1 MKINQPIAIIG
12 MGGIF
17 PDAPNPK
24 KLWENILK
32 RRDSSREV
40 PPGRWAVPP
49 EKAYDPKQGAID
61 RVYSTRGCFIDE
73 TLLDVDIT
81 GLDIPSG
88 FLDRLDPLFRLL
100 LMAGKQAF
108 DDAGI
113 QGEDHRNTGVIVG
126 NLALPTDSLSA
137 IAEETL
143 FRTFEEKVL
152 SDHQSPTPKTDP
164 LNVYGAGL
172 PAGILSKA
180 LGLGG
185 DSFTL
190 DAACASSLYAMKLAV
205 DELVSGRAHTMLCG
219 GVSRPSCLYT
229 QMGFSQL
236 RAISPKGR
244 SAPFDADADGL
255 VVGEGAGIFVLK
267 RLKDA
272 LVENRNIYAVIRGI
286 GLSNDMGGRL
296 LAPTSE
302 GQLRAMGAAYEAAGW
317 HPHDV
322 DHIECHATGTPV
334 GDAVEFESYKRLWE
348 GADKSRS
355 CVLGSV
361 KSNIGHL
368 LTAAGAAACM
378 KTLFA
383 LRNQTLPPSANF
395 NQAQRTFEMEKSPF
409 RVLKTAEPWNRR
421 SQNITRKAAVSAF
434 GFGGINAHVLL
445 EEWTGKREDFV
456 SAVFRGVKAHP
467 PDVAVI
473 GMDTHFGKRETLAS
487 FKRCVLKG
495 TASAPEPRE
504 NSQGVY
510 ASKWFKKSEWS
521 RMNPA
526 GFFVDPIEIPANLF
540 RIPPK
545 ELHEMLP
552 QQLLMLKT
560 AVGAWDDAGL
570 ETQNNTRA
578 GAFMGIG
585 LDPNTTNYHVRWRV
599 EQSAAAWAKKLDPD
613 HAEPDHAERDQG
625 KWVSALCDA
634 AGPGLT
640 ANRTMGGLGSVIASR
655 IAREL
660 SMGGPAFTVSSEES
674 SGINALKTGVRML
687 QNGLID
693 TALVGAVEMTGDV
706 RSLLC
711 RNGLRPFSTAG
722 KASPFDADA
731 DGAVMG
737 EGAGAVVLKRLEDAL
752 RDKDRIYCVIK
763 GIGAATGGKPQDLL
777 PDAPSYVS
785 SMKKACHEA
794 DCVPD
799 HIGYVE
805 THGSGFPPE
814 DKMEVEALGSFF
826 RRRDEHSGSETLAP
840 PARQNALGSAKAVL
854 GHTGA
859 ASSLASFMKAALCLY
874 HEMLPPLKA
883 SKNPIPPLMEP
894 EPFRIPSSP
903 RHWLHDRADGPR
915 RALVGSF
922 SITGNCAHVL
932 LEAFEPETVLKGNA
946 ENQAPLGPRD
956 EGLFAVGAHTH
967 DGIFKGLDHFLQF
980 VQGQPAAFSEN
991 MEALARLWWRQNG
1004 AKKRS
1009 GLSAAFVARNREELL
1024 KQIARFK
1031 HSIKADPHKRVGF
1044 ERSSIPDASFQDR
1057 IFYNPQPMASGNK
1070 NGICF
1075 VFPGSGNSFFDMG
1088 RELFI
1093 QWPEILKKQHQEN
1106 LYLRRQY
1113 RPDCFWDLGRRH
1125 DPGQDSGQDRRHDA
1139 RAMIFGHVSLCTGI
1153 SDLVQTFGIKPQFAV
1168 GYSLGETAG
1177 LFALKAWPDRD
1188 QMLGKIQNST
1198 LFTQE
1203 LAGECRAAR
1212 KHWQWPPNKPLH
1224 WVLFTIDRSMAS
1236 VRALLKQHDHVYPLI
1251 SNTTEECVI
1260 GGEQGAVEAF
1270 IQEIGCRHVP
1280 IKGVTISHCE
1290 VLKEVEGLYR
1300 ELHLQKTV
1308 SLPHMKFYS
1317 GARGKSYEVTRESAA
1332 DAILSH
1338 ALKGVDFPKT
1348 INAAYDD
1355 GARVFLE
1362 IGPGASCTR
1371 MINHILQDR
1380 PHVARSFCIQ
1390 GQDPYSLVLR
1400 GLGQCIAE
1408 GVPVEM
1414 DALYGRDSRHADPAR
1429 NDDTH
1434 DSSAIRIKTG
1444 GKPFVI
1450 PKLMGTAQKETA
1462 GAIEP
1467 KGFKAPGRKPFASHE
1482 LITQFSNTEQAKI
1495 DAHAMYLKFSSEITE
1510 AMADNLAQ
1518 QIAILGKSG
1527 GKIAPIAPTASD
1539 EPARSLT
1546 REQCMEY
1553 AVGAISKV
1561 FGPKYAE
1568 IDAYPTRVRFPD
1580 EPLMLVDRVVS
1591 IEGEPLVLGPLR
1603 IITEHHVKK
1612 DAWYLD
1618 SGRMPICITVEAGQA
1633 DLMLSGFAGI
1643 DFHTKGLAV
1652 YRLLDA
1658 DITFHRHLPLPG
1670 ETIRYDI
1677 RIKRFFTLNDTHF
1690 FNFEYDGAINDA
1702 PLLTMRNGCA
1712 GFFTQEALAA
1722 GKGLTESRMNRVPEK
1737 GKVAPGWRELVD
1749 MKVESYDEAQLNALR
1764 RGELAGC
1771 FGPSFKPLRLKRP
1784 FSIPGGRMKLVD
1796 RIVKLDP
1803 KGGRYGLGLI
1813 RAEADIHPD
1822 DWFLTCHF
1830 VDDRVMP
1837 GTLMYEC
1844 CMHTLRIFLLRMGWV
1859 AETTEVSLEP
1869 VQGVTSRLICRG
1881 QVLETT
1887 SVVTYEIAVKELGAN
1902 PEPYAIADARMVA
1915 DGKYIVDM
1923 ENMSIRMAGITFEN
1937 LVDLWQA
1944 ETKKDQPPHE
1954 FKPAVYDESR
1964 IIAFTQGKPSEAFG
1978 TSYQIFDEKRRIAR
1992 LPRAPYQFLDRIT
2005 HVEGEPWKMAP
2016 GGVAEAQ
2023 YKVPEDAWYFAANRQ
2038 NLMPFAV
2045 LLEIALQPCGWLAA
2059 YVGSALTSDIDL
2071 KFRNLGGEGV
2081 QSLPV
2086 TRRSGILTTRVKI
2099 TNVSDSGGMIIQHF
2113 TFEVKDSRGT
2123 VYKGTTY
2130 FGFFSAQAL
2139 QNQKGIQDAEP
2150 YQPSRSERELG
2161 IKNIKYP
2168 TEPPCPG
2175 EKMRMINRIDLFIP
2189 EGGPNRLG
2197 FIRGS
2202 KKVDPD
2208 EWFFK
2213 AHFYQDPVIPGSL
2226 GVEAFIQLLKF
2237 VASKRWGASPETV
2250 FEGMNEKHQWLY
2262 RGQVVPTDQTVM
2274 VEAVITEINDNA
2286 KSIRADGFLIVD
2298 GRVVYK
2304 LTDFT
2309 LTAK

>member
-17 PDAPNPK
+17 PHAPNPK

-32 RRDSSREV
+32 GRDSSREV

-49 EKAYDPKQGAID
+49 EKAYDPKPGAMD
-61 RVYSTRGCFIDE
+61 RVYSTRGCFIDDAGIHAD
-73 TLLDVDIT
+73 LA
-81 GLDIPSG
+81 GLHMPSG
-88 FLDRLDPLFRLL
+88 FPDRLDPLFRLL

-113 QGEDHRNTGVIVG
+113 HGEDHRNTGVIVG
-126 NLALPTDSLSA
+126 NLVLPTDALSA
-137 IAEETL
+137 MAEETL

-152 SDHQSPTPKTDP
+152 PGNQSPYSKTDP

-172 PAGILSKA
+172 PAGILSKG

-236 RAISPKGR
+236 RAISPSGR

-255 VVGEGAGIFVLK
+255 VVGEGAGIFVLE

-348 GADKSRS
+348 GSDKNRS

-378 KTLFA
+378 KTVFA
-383 LRNQTLPPSANF
+383 LRKKMLPPSANF
-395 NQAQRTFEMEKSPF
+395 NQAPESFKMEESPF

-421 SQNITRKAAVSAF
+421 NKNTTRKAAVSAF

-445 EEWTGKREDFV
+445 EEWTGRKKGFV
-456 SAVFRGVKAHP
+456 STPDRGVKAHP
-467 PDVAVI
+467 QHVAVI
-473 GMDTHFGKRETLAS
+473 GMDTHFGKWETPAF
-487 FKRCVLKG
+487 FKRSVLKG
-495 TASAPEPRE
+495 TASAPEPRD
-504 NSQGVY
+504 NSRGVY
-510 ASKWFKKSEWS
+510 ETQWFKKSES
-521 RMNPA
+521 SGMNPA
-526 GFFVDPIEIPANLF
+526 GFFVDHIEIPANLF
-540 RIPPK
+540 RIPPR

-570 ETQNNTRA
+570 ETGKNTRA

-585 LDPNTTNYHVRWRV
+585 LDFNTTNYHVRWRV
-599 EQSAAAWAKKLDPD
+599 AQSAAAWAQKLTPD
-613 HAEPDHAERDQG
+613 HTEADLE
-625 KWVSALCDA
+625 KWVSALLDA

-706 RSLLC
+706 RSLLS
-711 RNGLRPFSTAG
+711 RNRLRPFSTAG
-722 KASPFDADA
+722 KAIPFDADA

-737 EGAGAVVLKRLEDAL
+737 EGAGAVVLKRLEDAV

-763 GIGAATGGKPQDLL
+763 GIGTSTGGKPQDLL
-777 PDAPSYVS
+777 PDVPSYAS

-794 DCVPD
+794 DCLPER
-799 HIGYVE
+799 IGYVE
-805 THGSGFPPE
+805 TYGSGFPTE
-814 DKMEVEALGSFF
+814 DNMEVEALSSFF
-826 RRRDEHSGSETLAP
+826 GRTEEPRGPESSAS
-840 PARQNALGSAKAVL
+840 PARQQTLGSAKAVL

-859 ASSLASFMKAALCLY
+859 ASSLASFIKAALCVY
-874 HEMLPPLKA
+874 HEMLPPHTA
-883 SKNPIPPLMEP
+883 IKNPIPPLTEP
-894 EPFRIPSSP
+894 KFFLLPAKP
-903 RHWLHDRADGPR
+903 RYWLHDRADGPR

-932 LEAFEPETVLKGNA
+932 LEAFEPETPLLEDA
-946 ENQAPLGPRD
+946 ERRLHLGSGD
-956 EGLFAVGAHTH
+956 EGLFAVNAHTH
-967 DGIFKGLDHFLQF
+967 DGILKGLDHFHEF
-980 VQGQPAAFSEN
+980 IQGQPAALSEN
-991 MEALARLWWRQNG
+991 MEALARLWWRRND

-1024 KQIARFK
+1024 KQIGRFQN
-1031 HSIKADPHKRVGF
+1031 SIETDPHKRVGC
-1044 ERSSIPDASFQDR
+1044 ERSSIPHASFQDR
-1057 IFYNPQPMASGNK
+1057 VFYNPQPMVSGNN

-1075 VFPGSGNSFFDMG
+1075 VFPGSGNSFLDMG

-1093 QWPEILKKQHQEN
+1093 QWPEILSKQHEEN

-1113 RPDCFWDLGRRH
+1113 RPDCFWDLGGHH
-1125 DPGQDSGQDRRHDA
+1125 DP

-1153 SDLVQTFGIKPQFAV
+1153 SDLVQTFGIKPEFVV

-1177 LFALKAWPDRD
+1177 LFSLKAWSDRD
-1188 QMLGKIQNST
+1188 EMLGKIQNSN

-1212 KHWQWPPNKPLH
+1212 RHWQWPMNKPLN

-1236 VRALLKQHDHVYPLI
+1236 VRALLKQHNHVYPLI
-1251 SNTTEECVI
+1251 SNTNAECVI

-1280 IKGVTISHCE
+1280 IEGVTISHCD
-1290 VLKEVEGLYR
+1290 VLKEVEGAYR
-1300 ELHLQKTV
+1300 ELHVQKTV
-1308 SLPHMKFYS
+1308 PPPHMKFYS
-1317 GARGKSYEVTRESAA
+1317 GARGEPYDVTRESAA

-1348 INAAYDD
+1348 IKAAYDD

-1371 MINHILQDR
+1371 MINHILQGR

-1408 GVPVEM
+1408 GVPVDM
-1414 DALYGRDSRHADPAR
+1414 DALYGRDSHHADRAR
-1429 NDDTH
+1429 NDDAH

-1444 GKPFVI
+1444 EKPFVI
-1450 PKLMGTAQKETA
+1450 PKLMGTTQKETV

-1467 KGFKAPGRKPFASHE
+1467 KGSNRRERKPLESHE
-1482 LITQFSNTEQAKI
+1482 LIAQFTKTEQAKI

-1518 QIAILGKSG
+1518 QMAILGKSG
-1527 GKIAPIAPTASD
+1527 EGIAPTVSD

-1561 FGPKYAE
+1561 FGPKYSE
-1568 IDAYPTRVRFPD
+1568 IDGYPTRVRLPD

-1603 IITEHHVKK
+1603 IITEHHVEK

-1618 SGRMPICITVEAGQA
+1618 SGRMPICVTVEAGQA

-1643 DFHTKGLAV
+1643 DFHTRGLAV

-1690 FNFEYDGAINDA
+1690 FNFEYDGTIDDA

-1712 GFFTQEALAA
+1712 GFFTEEALAA
-1722 GKGLTESRMNRVPEK
+1722 GKGLTRNRLNSGPEK
-1737 GKVAPGWRELVD
+1737 GKVDPGCRDLVP
-1749 MKVESYDEAQLNALR
+1749 MAVESYDEAQLEALR
-1764 RGELAGC
+1764 RGDLAAC
-1771 FGPSFKPLRLKRP
+1771 FGPSFKRLRLQRP
-1784 FSIPGGRMKLVD
+1784 LSIPGGRMKLVD
-1796 RIVKLDP
+1796 RIVKIDP

-1887 SVVTYEIAVKELGAN
+1887 SVVTYEIAVKELGVS
-1902 PEPYAIADARMVA
+1902 PEPYAIADARMFA

-1923 ENMSIRMAGITFEN
+1923 EDMSIRMAGFTFEK
-1937 LVDLWQA
+1937 LAALWQT
-1944 ETKKDQPPHE
+1944 ESKKEQPPNKL
-1954 FKPAVYDESR
+1954 KPAVYDESR
-1964 IIAFTQGKPSEAFG
+1964 IIAFTQGKPSVAFG
-1978 TSYQIFDEKRRIAR
+1978 APYRIFDEKRCIAC
-1992 LPRAPYQFLDRIT
+1992 LPRAPFQFLDRIT
-2005 HVEGEPWKMAP
+2005 HVAGEPWKMTP
-2016 GGVAEAQ
+2016 GSVAEAQ
-2023 YKVPEDAWYFAANRQ
+2023 YRVPGDAWYFAANGQ
-2038 NLMPFAV
+2038 NMMPFAV

-2059 YVGSALTSDIDL
+2059 YMGSALTSEIDL

-2081 QSLPV
+2081 QYLPV
-2086 TRRSGILTTRVKI
+2086 TNTSGILTTRVRV

-2113 TFEVKDSRGT
+2113 TFEVESGKGT

-2139 QNQKGIQDAEP
+2139 ENQKGIQDAKLF
-2150 YQPSRSERELG
+2150 QPSLPERDRG
-2161 IKNIKYP
+2161 IKDVKYP
-2168 TEPPCPG
+2168 TKPPFP
-2175 EKMRMINRIDLFIP
+2175 EKKMRMVDRIDLFVP
-2189 EGGPNRLG
+2189 DGGPKGLG

-2202 KKVDPD
+2202 KQVNLD

-2213 AHFYQDPVIPGSL
+2213 AHFYQDPVTPGSL
-2226 GVEAFIQLLKF
+2226 GVEAFIQLLKY
-2237 VASKRWGASPETV
+2237 AATKRWGASSETV
-2250 FEGMNEKHQWLY
+2250 FEGTNEKHQWLY
-2262 RGQVVPTDQTVM
+2262 RGQVVSTDQAVT
-2274 VEAVITEINDNA
+2274 VEAIITEIND
-2286 KSIRADGFLIVD
+2286 STRLIRAGGFLMVD

-2309 LTAK
+2309 LKMR

>member
-61 RVYSTRGCFIDE
+61 RVYSTRGCF
-73 TLLDVDIT
+73 VDDAGIHADLA
-81 GLDIPSG
+81 GLHMPSG
-88 FLDRLDPLFRLL
+88 FLNRLDPLFRLL

-113 QGEDHRNTGVIVG
+113 HGEDHRNTGVIVG
-126 NLALPTDSLSA
+126 NLVLPTDSLSA

-152 SDHQSPTPKTDP
+152 PDSQSPTPGTDP
-164 LNVYGAGL
+164 LNVCGAGL
-172 PAGILSKA
+172 PAGILSKG

-205 DELVSGRAHTMLCG
+205 DELSSGRAHTMLCG

-236 RAISPKGR
+236 RAISPSGR

-272 LVENRNIYAVIRGI
+272 LAEKRTIYAVIRGI

-317 HPHDV
+317 HPHDI

-334 GDAVEFESYKRLWE
+334 GDAVEFESLKKLWE
-348 GADKSRS
+348 GDDTKQS

-383 LRNQTLPPSANF
+383 LREKTLPPSANF
-395 NQAQRTFEMEKSPF
+395 NQAQASFEMEKSPF

-421 SQNITRKAAVSAF
+421 SQNTTRKAAVSAF

-445 EEWTGKREDFV
+445 EEWTGKTEDFF
-456 SAVFRGVKAHP
+456 SAVDRGVKAHP

-473 GMDTHFGKRETLAS
+473 GMDTHFGKRETLTS

-495 TASAPEPRE
+495 TTSAPEPRD

-510 ASKWFKKSEWS
+510 ETKWFKESES
-521 RMNPA
+521 FGMNPA
-526 GFFVDPIEIPANLF
+526 GFFVDHIEIPANLF

-599 EQSAAAWAKKLDPD
+599 EQSSAAWAEKLKPD
-613 HAEPDHAERDQG
+613 HAELDHAERDHE
-625 KWVSALCDA
+625 KWFSALREA

-706 RSLLC
+706 RSLLS

-722 KASPFDADA
+722 KTTPFDADA
-731 DGAVMG
+731 DGTVMG
-737 EGAGAVVLKRLEDAL
+737 EGAGAVVLKRLEDAV
-752 RDKDRIYCVIK
+752 RGKDRVYCIIK
-763 GIGAATGGKPQDLL
+763 GVGTSTGGKPQDLL
-777 PDAPSYVS
+777 PDVPSYAS

-794 DCVPD
+794 DCLPER
-799 HIGYVE
+799 IGYVE

-814 DKMEVEALGSFF
+814 DKMEVEALSSFF
-826 RRRDEHSGSETLAP
+826 DSFFGRTDEPRGTESSAFPE
-840 PARQNALGSAKAVL
+840 RQQALGSAKAVL

-859 ASSLASFMKAALCLY
+859 ASSLASFIKAALCVY
-874 HEMLPPLKA
+874 HEMLPPLNA
-883 SKNPIPPLMEP
+883 AKNPIPQLIEP
-894 EPFRIPSSP
+894 KPFLIPANP
-903 RHWLHDRADGPR
+903 RYWLHDRADGPR
-915 RALVGSF
+915 RALLGSF

-932 LEAFEPETVLKGNA
+932 LEAFEPE
-946 ENQAPLGPRD
+946 APLLKDAERRVPLGSRN
-956 EGLFAVGAHTH
+956 EGLFAVNAHTH
-967 DGIFKGLDHFLQF
+967 DGILKGLDHFHEF
-980 VQGQPAAFSEN
+980 VQGQPAALSEN
-991 MEALARLWWRQNG
+991 MEPLARLWWRRNG

-1009 GLSAAFVARNREELL
+1009 GLSAVFVARNREELL
-1024 KQIARFK
+1024 KQIARFQK
-1031 HSIKADPHKRVGF
+1031 SIETDPHKRVGY

-1057 IFYNPQPMASGNK
+1057 VFYNPQPMASGNN

-1093 QWPEILKKQHQEN
+1093 QWPEILSKQHEEN
-1106 LYLRRQY
+1106 LHLRRQY
-1113 RPDCFWDLGRRH
+1113 RPDCFWDLGRRR
-1125 DPGQDSGQDRRHDA
+1125 DPGQDHRYDYRHDS

-1153 SDLVQTFGIKPQFAV
+1153 SDLVQTFGIKPEFVV

-1177 LFALKAWPDRD
+1177 LFALKAWSDRD
-1188 QMLGKIQNST
+1188 EMLGKIQNSN

-1212 KHWQWPPNKPLH
+1212 KRWQWPPNQPLH

-1290 VLKEVEGLYR
+1290 VLKEVEGAYR

-1308 SLPHMKFYS
+1308 PPPHMKFYS
-1317 GARGKSYEVTRESAA
+1317 GAGGKSYKVTRESAA

-1348 INAAYDD
+1348 IKAAYGD
-1355 GARVFLE
+1355 GARIFLE

-1380 PHVARSFCIQ
+1380 SHVARSFCIQ

-1408 GVPVEM
+1408 GVPVDM
-1414 DALYGRDSRHADPAR
+1414 AALYGRDSRHADQTR

-1450 PKLMGTAQKETA
+1450 PKLLGTAQKETA
-1462 GAIEP
+1462 GAIES
-1467 KGFKAPGRKPFASHE
+1467 KGSNRRERKPFASHE
-1482 LITQFSNTEQAKI
+1482 LIVQFSKTEQAKI

-1518 QIAILGKSG
+1518 QVAILGKSG
-1527 GKIAPIAPTASD
+1527 GGIAPTVSD
-1539 EPARSLT
+1539 EPARSLS

-1561 FGPKYAE
+1561 FGSKYSE
-1568 IDAYPTRVRFPD
+1568 IDAYPTRVRLPD

-1658 DITFHRHLPLPG
+1658 DITFHRHLPLP
-1670 ETIRYDI
+1670 R
-1677 RIKRFFTLNDTHF
+1677 
-1690 FNFEYDGAINDA
+1690 
-1702 PLLTMRNGCA
+1702 
-1712 GFFTQEALAA
+1712 
-1722 GKGLTESRMNRVPEK
+1722 S
-1737 GKVAPGWRELVD
+1737 PG
-1749 MKVESYDEAQLNALR
+1749 
-1764 RGELAGC
+1764 
-1771 FGPSFKPLRLKRP
+1771 
-1784 FSIPGGRMKLVD
+1784 
-1796 RIVKLDP
+1796 
-1803 KGGRYGLGLI
+1803 
-1813 RAEADIHPD
+1813 
-1822 DWFLTCHF
+1822 
-1830 VDDRVMP
+1830 
-1837 GTLMYEC
+1837 
-1844 CMHTLRIFLLRMGWV
+1844 
-1859 AETTEVSLEP
+1859 
-1869 VQGVTSRLICRG
+1869 
-1881 QVLETT
+1881 
-1887 SVVTYEIAVKELGAN
+1887 
-1902 PEPYAIADARMVA
+1902 
-1915 DGKYIVDM
+1915 
-1923 ENMSIRMAGITFEN
+1923 
-1937 LVDLWQA
+1937 
-1944 ETKKDQPPHE
+1944 
-1954 FKPAVYDESR
+1954 
-1964 IIAFTQGKPSEAFG
+1964 
-1978 TSYQIFDEKRRIAR
+1978 
-1992 LPRAPYQFLDRIT
+1992 
-2005 HVEGEPWKMAP
+2005 
-2016 GGVAEAQ
+2016 
-2023 YKVPEDAWYFAANRQ
+2023 
-2038 NLMPFAV
+2038 
-2045 LLEIALQPCGWLAA
+2045 
-2059 YVGSALTSDIDL
+2059 
-2071 KFRNLGGEGV
+2071 
-2081 QSLPV
+2081 
-2086 TRRSGILTTRVKI
+2086 
-2099 TNVSDSGGMIIQHF
+2099 
-2113 TFEVKDSRGT
+2113 
-2123 VYKGTTY
+2123 
-2130 FGFFSAQAL
+2130 
-2139 QNQKGIQDAEP
+2139 
-2150 YQPSRSERELG
+2150 
-2161 IKNIKYP
+2161 
-2168 TEPPCPG
+2168 
-2175 EKMRMINRIDLFIP
+2175 
-2189 EGGPNRLG
+2189 
-2197 FIRGS
+2197 
-2202 KKVDPD
+2202 
-2208 EWFFK
+2208 
-2213 AHFYQDPVIPGSL
+2213 
-2226 GVEAFIQLLKF
+2226 
-2237 VASKRWGASPETV
+2237 
-2250 FEGMNEKHQWLY
+2250 
-2262 RGQVVPTDQTVM
+2262 
-2274 VEAVITEINDNA
+2274 
-2286 KSIRADGFLIVD
+2286 
-2298 GRVVYK
+2298 
-2304 LTDFT
+2304 
-2309 LTAK
+2309 

>member
-1 MKINQPIAIIG
+1 MKNSQPIAIIG

-17 PDAPNPK
+17 PDASNPK

-40 PPGRWAVPP
+40 PPGRWAIPP
-49 EKAYDPKQGAID
+49 EKAYDPKPGAID
-61 RVYSTRGCFIDE
+61 RVYTTRGCFIDE
-73 TLLDVDIT
+73 TGVHVDLT
-81 GLDIPSG
+81 GLHISPD
-88 FLDRLDPLFRLL
+88 FLNRLDPLFRLL

-108 DDAGI
+108 DDARI
-113 QGEDHRNTGVIVG
+113 KGEDHRNTGVILG
-126 NLALPTDSLSA
+126 NLVLPTDSLSA

-143 FRTFEEKVL
+143 FRTFEETLL
-152 SDHQSPTPKTDP
+152 SESQTPFCKTDP
-164 LNVYGAGL
+164 LNIHVAGL

-205 DELVSGRAHTMLCG
+205 DELSSGRADTMLCG

-236 RAISPKGR
+236 RAISPSGR

-267 RLKDA
+267 RLSDA
-272 LVENRNIYAVIRGI
+272 LMENCNIYAVIRGI

-302 GQLRAMGAAYEAAGW
+302 GQLRAMGTAYEAAGW

-322 DHIECHATGTPV
+322 DLIECHATGTSV
-334 GDAVEFESYKRLWE
+334 GDAVEFESLKRLWE
-348 GADKSRS
+348 GADNKPS

-368 LTAAGAAACM
+368 LTAAGAAACI
-378 KTLFA
+378 KTIFA
-383 LRNQTLPPSANF
+383 LREKTLPPSANF
-395 NQAQRTFEMEKSPF
+395 NKAQESFEIEKTPF
-409 RVLKTAEPWNRR
+409 TILKTAKPWNR
-421 SQNITRKAAVSAF
+421 QNKNTTRKAAVSAF

-445 EEWTGKREDFV
+445 EEWTGLKEDFPETEPRD
-456 SAVFRGVKAHP
+456 FKRDPAH
-467 PDVAVI
+467 VAVI
-473 GMDTHFGKRETLAS
+473 GMDTHFGKLDSLES
-487 FKRCVLKG
+487 FKTCVLKG
-495 TASAPEPRE
+495 ITPEPGSRD
-504 NSQGVY
+504 NSRGVY
-510 ASKWFKKSEWS
+510 ETKWFKKSES
-521 RMNPA
+521 SGMRQA
-526 GFFVDPIEIPANLF
+526 GFFMNQVEIPAGLF

-570 ETQNNTRA
+570 ETKNNMRA
-578 GAFMGIG
+578 GTFMGIG
-585 LDPNTTNYHVRWRV
+585 LDPNTTNYHVRWCV
-599 EQSAAAWAKKLDPD
+599 EQNGAAWAKKLKPD
-613 HAEPDHAERDQG
+613 NSPADRE
-625 KWVSALCDA
+625 KWVADLRDA

-660 SMGGPAFTVSSEES
+660 SMGGPCFTLSSEES
-674 SGINALKTGVRML
+674 SGTNALKTAVRAL
-687 QNGLID
+687 QNHAID

-706 RSLLC
+706 RSLLS
-711 RNGLRPFSTAG
+711 RNALRPFSTSG
-722 KASPFDADA
+722 KINAFDADA
-731 DGAVMG
+731 HGAIMG
-737 EGAGAVVLKRLEDAL
+737 EGAGAVVLKRLEDAV

-763 GIGAATGGKPQDLL
+763 GIGASTGGTPRDLL

-785 SMKKACHEA
+785 SMKKACEEA
-794 DCVPD
+794 DCLPER
-799 HIGYVE
+799 IGYVE
-805 THGSGFPPE
+805 THGSGYPFE
-814 DKMEVEALGSFF
+814 DKMEIEALSSIFGATDELHGPGSREFSGRQQALGSV
-826 RRRDEHSGSETLAP
+826 
-840 PARQNALGSAKAVL
+840 KAGI

-859 ASSLASFMKAALCLY
+859 ASSLASFIKAALCVY
-874 HEMLPPLKA
+874 HEILPPLKA
-883 SKNPIPPLMEP
+883 SRNPLPKLFEPGPLFIPAT
-894 EPFRIPSSP
+894 P
-903 RHWLHDRADGPR
+903 RYWLHDRADGPR
-915 RALVGSF
+915 RALVSSC

-932 LEAFEPETVLKGNA
+932 LEAFEPETPWLEDSEKRA
-946 ENQAPLGPRD
+946 SLGLRD
-956 EGLFAVGAHTH
+956 EGLFGVSAHTH
-967 DGIFKGLDHFLQF
+967 EGILKGLDHFRGF
-980 VQGQPAAFSEN
+980 VKSQAGVPSEN
-991 MEALARLWWRQNG
+991 MEALARLWWRRHRVGKPPALSVTFIAQNR
-1004 AKKRS
+1004 K
-1009 GLSAAFVARNREELL
+1009 ELL
-1024 KQIARFK
+1024 KQISQFK
-1031 HSIKADPHKRVGF
+1031 RSVRENPGKRVGH

-1057 IFYNPQPMASGNK
+1057 VFYNPQPMASGNK
-1070 NGICF
+1070 NEICF
-1075 VFPGSGNSFFDMG
+1075 VFPGSGNTFPGMG
-1088 RELFI
+1088 RELFV
-1093 QWPEILKKQHQEN
+1093 QWPEILRKQYQEN

-1113 RPDCFWDLGRRH
+1113 RPDCFWDIDKRYEDNLFKKRH
-1125 DPGQDSGQDRRHDA
+1125 DRRS
-1139 RAMIFGHVSLCTGI
+1139 MIFGHVSLCTGV
-1153 SDLVQTFGIKPQFAV
+1153 SDLVQTFGIKPNSVV

-1177 LFALKAWPDRD
+1177 LFALKAWPNRD
-1188 QMLGKIQNST
+1188 EMLGKIQKST
-1198 LFTQE
+1198 LFTQD
-1203 LAGECRAAR
+1203 LAGESRAAR
-1212 KHWQWPPNKPLH
+1212 RHWKWPRNKPLN
-1224 WVLFTIDRSMAS
+1224 WVLFTIDRSMD
-1236 VRALLKQHDHVYPLI
+1236 VIRDLLEKHDYVYPLI
-1251 SNTTEECVI
+1251 SNTSEECVI
-1260 GGEQGAVEAF
+1260 GGERSAVEGF
-1270 IQEIGCRHVP
+1270 IHGIGCRHVP
-1280 IKGVTISHCE
+1280 IEGVSIAHCD
-1290 VLKEVEGLYR
+1290 VLKEVEEDYR
-1300 ELHLQKTV
+1300 ELHLQKTTV
-1308 SLPHMKFYS
+1308 PPQIKYYS
-1317 GARGKSYEVTRESAA
+1317 GARGHSYDVTRESAA

-1338 ALKGVDFPKT
+1338 ALNGVDFPKT
-1348 INAAYDD
+1348 IKAAYED
-1355 GARVFLE
+1355 GARIFLE
-1362 IGPGASCTR
+1362 IGPGASCSR
-1371 MINHILQDR
+1371 MINHILKGR

-1390 GQDPYSLVLR
+1390 GQNPYSLILR

-1408 GVPVEM
+1408 GIPVNMEG
-1414 DALYGRDSRHADPAR
+1414 LYGRDFNKAAPVK
-1429 NDDTH
+1429 NDDP
-1434 DSSAIRIKTG
+1434 DGSPSIRIKTG
-1444 GKPFVI
+1444 GKPFVM
-1450 PKLMGTAQKETA
+1450 PELMGTAQKETA

-1467 KGFKAPGRKPFASHE
+1467 EGPTDPMGKSTASDE
-1482 LITQFSNTEQAKI
+1482 LIAQFTKTEQAKI
-1495 DAHAMYLKFSSEITE
+1495 DAHGMYLKFSSEITE
-1510 AMADNLAQ
+1510 IMADNLAQ
-1518 QIAILGKSG
+1518 QIAIIEKSG
-1527 GKIAPIAPTASD
+1527 GGTAITVSD
-1539 EPARSLT
+1539 KPARSLT

-1561 FGPKYAE
+1561 FGEKYAE
-1568 IDAYPTRVRFPD
+1568 IDGYPTRVRLPD

-1591 IEGEPLVLGPLR
+1591 IEGEPLVLGPSR
-1603 IITEHHVKK
+1603 IITEHYVK
-1612 DAWYLD
+1612 DGAWYLD

-1643 DFHTKGLAV
+1643 DFYTKGLAV

-1677 RIKRFFTLNDTHF
+1677 RIKRFFTLNGTRF
-1690 FNFEYDGAINDA
+1690 FNFEYDGTIDET

-1722 GKGLTESRMNRVPEK
+1722 GRGLTTNRLNSGSIK
-1737 GKVAPGWRELVD
+1737 GKVDPGWRELVA
-1749 MKVESYDEAQLNALR
+1749 MKVESYDEGQLDALR
-1764 RGELAGC
+1764 GGDLAAC
-1771 FGPSFKPLRLKRP
+1771 FGPSFKRHGLQHPL
-1784 FSIPGGRMKLVD
+1784 SIPGGRMKLVD
-1796 RIVKLDP
+1796 RIVEMDP

-1844 CMHTLRIFLLRMGWV
+1844 CMHTLRIFLLRMGWI
-1859 AETTEVSLEP
+1859 ANAREVSLEP
-1869 VQGVTSRLICRG
+1869 VQDVTSCLKCRG

-1887 SVVTYEIAVKELGAN
+1887 SVVTYEIVIKELGIH

-1923 ENMSIRMAGITFEN
+1923 ENMSIRMAGMTFEQ
-1937 LVDLWQA
+1937 LAALWQA
-1944 ETKKDQPPHE
+1944 EPESKKDQPPNE

-1964 IIAFTQGKPSEAFG
+1964 IIAFTQGKPSVAFG
-1978 TSYQIFDEKRRIAR
+1978 APYQVFDEKRRIAR
-1992 LPRAPYQFLDRIT
+1992 LPRVPYQFLDRIT
-2005 HVEGEPWKMAP
+2005 HVAGEPWQMVP

-2059 YVGSALTSDIDL
+2059 YVGSALTSHIDL

-2081 QSLPV
+2081 QTLPV
-2086 TRRSGILTTRVKI
+2086 TRGSGILTTRVKI

-2113 TFEVKDSRGT
+2113 TFEVKNLEGT
-2123 VYKGTTY
+2123 VYQGTTY

-2150 YQPSRSERELG
+2150 YEPSRSERELG

-2168 TEPPCPG
+2168 AEPPCPG

-2226 GVEAFIQLLKF
+2226 GLEAFIQLLKF
-2237 VASKRWGASPETV
+2237 VATRRWGASYETV

-2262 RGQVVPTDQTVM
+2262 RGQVVPTDQTVT
-2274 VEAVITEINDNA
+2274 VEAVITEVDDDER
-2286 KSIRADGFLIVD
+2286 SIRADGFLMVD

-2309 LTAK
+2309 LTVK

>member
-61 RVYSTRGCFIDE
+61 RVYSTRGCFIDDAGIHAN
-73 TLLDVDIT
+73 LA
-81 GLDIPSG
+81 GLQMPSG
-88 FLDRLDPLFRLL
+88 FPDRLDPLFRLL
-100 LMAGKQAF
+100 LMAGRQAF

-113 QGEDHRNTGVIVG
+113 KGEDHRNTGVIVG
-126 NLALPTDSLSA
+126 NLVLPTDSLSA

-152 SDHQSPTPKTDP
+152 PGNQSPTPRTDP
-164 LNVYGAGL
+164 LNAYGAGL
-172 PAGILSKA
+172 PAGILSKG

-236 RAISPKGR
+236 RAISPSGR

-267 RLKDA
+267 RLSDA

-302 GQLRAMGAAYEAAGW
+302 GQLRAMEIAYEAAGW

-348 GADKSRS
+348 GADKNRL

-383 LRNQTLPPSANF
+383 LRKKMLPPSANF
-395 NQAQRTFEMEKSPF
+395 NQAPESFEIEKSPF

-421 SQNITRKAAVSAF
+421 SKKTTRKAAVSAF

-445 EEWTGKREDFV
+445 EEWTGRKKGFV
-456 SAVFRGVKAHP
+456 STSDRSVKAHP

-473 GMDTHFGKRETLAS
+473 GMDTHFGKREALAS

-495 TASAPEPRE
+495 TASAPEPRD

-510 ASKWFKKSEWS
+510 ETQWFKKSES
-521 RMNPA
+521 SGMNPA
-526 GFFVDPIEIPANLF
+526 GFFVDHIEIPAKLF

-570 ETQNNTRA
+570 ETKNNTRA

-585 LDPNTTNYHVRWRV
+585 LDPNTTNYHVRWLV
-599 EQSAAAWAKKLDPD
+599 EQSAAAWAQKRGPD
-613 HAEPDHAERDQG
+613 HAETDHE

-660 SMGGPAFTVSSEES
+660 SMGGPCFTVSSEES
-674 SGINALKTGVRML
+674 SGLNALKTGVRML

-706 RSLLC
+706 RSLLS
-711 RNGLRPFSTAG
+711 RNALRPFSTAG
-722 KASPFDADA
+722 RPTPFDADA
-731 DGAVMG
+731 DGALMG
-737 EGAGAVVLKRLEDAL
+737 EGAGAVVLKRLEDAV
-752 RDKDRIYCVIK
+752 RDKDRVYCVIK
-763 GIGAATGGKPQDLL
+763 GVGAATGGKPQDLL
-777 PDAPSYVS
+777 PDVPSYAS
-785 SMKKACHEA
+785 SMKKACDEA
-794 DCVPD
+794 DCLPER
-799 HIGYVE
+799 IGYVE
-805 THGSGFPPE
+805 THGSGFPFE
-814 DKMEVEALGSFF
+814 DKMEIEALSSFF
-826 RRRDEHSGSETLAP
+826 GRTDEPRGPETLAS
-840 PARQNALGSAKAVL
+840 PARQQALGSAKAVL
-854 GHTGA
+854 GHLGA
-859 ASSLASFMKAALCLY
+859 ASSLASFIKAALCVY
-874 HEMLPPLKA
+874 HEMLPPLGA
-883 SKNPIPPLMEP
+883 IKNPIPELLEP
-894 EPFRIPSSP
+894 KSFLIPSSP
-903 RHWLHDRADGPR
+903 RYWLHDRADGPR

-932 LEAFEPETVLKGNA
+932 LEAFEPE
-946 ENQAPLGPRD
+946 APLLEDAERRVPLGSGD
-956 EGLFAVGAHTH
+956 EGLFAVNAHTH
-967 DGIFKGLDHFLQF
+967 DGILKGLDHFHEF
-980 VQGQPAAFSEN
+980 VQGQPAALSEN

-1024 KQIARFK
+1024 KQIARFQN
-1031 HSIKADPHKRVGF
+1031 SIETDPHKRVGS

-1057 IFYNPQPMASGNK
+1057 VFYNPQPMAIGN
-1070 NGICF
+1070 NHGICF

-1088 RELFI
+1088 RELFL
-1093 QWPEILKKQHQEN
+1093 QWPEILSKQHEEN

-1125 DPGQDSGQDRRHDA
+1125 DPGQDPRYDYRHDS

-1153 SDLVQTFGIKPQFAV
+1153 SDLVQTFGIKPNFVV

-1177 LFALKAWPDRD
+1177 LFALKAWANRD
-1188 QMLGKIQNST
+1188 EMLGKIQKST

-1212 KHWQWPPNKPLH
+1212 KHWQWPPNKPLN
-1224 WVLFTIDRSMAS
+1224 WVLFTIDRSMDA
-1236 VRALLKQHDHVYPLI
+1236 VRALLKNQDHVYPLI
-1251 SNTTEECVI
+1251 SNTRDECVI
-1260 GGEQGAVEAF
+1260 GGERGAVEAF
-1270 IQEIGCRHVP
+1270 IHGIGCRHLP
-1280 IKGVTISHCE
+1280 IEGVTISHCE
-1290 VLKEVEGLYR
+1290 VLKEVEGAYR

-1308 SLPHMKFYS
+1308 PPPHMKFYS
-1317 GARGKSYEVTRESAA
+1317 GAGGKSYKVTRESAA

-1338 ALKGVDFPKT
+1338 ALNGVDFPKT
-1348 INAAYDD
+1348 VKAAYDD
-1355 GARVFLE
+1355 GARIFLE

-1371 MINHILQDR
+1371 MINHILQGR
-1380 PHVARSFCIQ
+1380 PHAARSFCIQ
-1390 GQDPYSLVLR
+1390 GQNPYSLVLR

-1408 GVPVEM
+1408 GIPVEM
-1414 DALYGRDSRHADPAR
+1414 TALYGRGLSRAAQSKNGDP
-1429 NDDTH
+1429 H
-1434 DSSAIRIKTG
+1434 DSPSIRIETG

-1450 PKLMGTAQKETA
+1450 PKLMGAARKKTNV
-1462 GAIEP
+1462 AIEP
-1467 KGFKAPGRKPFASHE
+1467 KGFKSQGRKPFESHE
-1482 LITQFSNTEQAKI
+1482 LIAQFTKTEQAKI
-1495 DAHAMYLKFSSEITE
+1495 DAHSMYLKFSSEITE
-1510 AMADNLAQ
+1510 AMGDNLAQ
-1518 QIAILGKSG
+1518 QLAIMEKSG
-1527 GKIAPIAPTASD
+1527 RRPASTVSD
-1539 EPARSLT
+1539 EPARSLS

-1553 AVGAISKV
+1553 AIGSIAKV

-1568 IDAYPTRVRFPD
+1568 IDAYSTRVRLPD

-1603 IITEHHVKK
+1603 IITEHYVKD

-1643 DFHTKGLAV
+1643 DYHTKGLAV

-1677 RIKRFFTLNDTHF
+1677 RIERFFTLNDTHF
-1690 FNFEYDGAINDA
+1690 FNFEYDGTINNK

-1712 GFFTQEALAA
+1712 GFFTEEALAA
-1722 GKGLTESRMNRVPEK
+1722 GKGLTESRLNSGPEK
-1737 GKVAPGWRELVD
+1737 GKVAPGCRELVA
-1749 MKVESYDEAQLNALR
+1749 MKVESYDEIQLDALR
-1764 RGELAGC
+1764 GGDLAGC
-1771 FGPSFKPLRLKRP
+1771 FGPLFKSLGLNHPLSL
-1784 FSIPGGRMKLVD
+1784 PGGRMKLVD
-1796 RIVKLDP
+1796 RIVNIDP

-1859 AETTEVSLEP
+1859 AEAEDVSLEP
-1869 VQGVTSRLICRG
+1869 VQGVTSRLKCRG

-1887 SVVTYEIAVKELGAN
+1887 SVVTYEIAVKELGVS

-1923 ENMSIRMAGITFEN
+1923 EDMSIRMAGIIFEE
-1937 LVDLWQA
+1937 LAALWHA
-1944 ETKKDQPPHE
+1944 EPEPKKNQPPNE
-1954 FKPAVYDESR
+1954 LKPAVYDESR

-1978 TSYQIFDEKRRIAR
+1978 APYQIFDEKRRIAR

-2005 HVEGEPWKMAP
+2005 HVAGEPWKMKP
-2016 GGVAEAQ
+2016 GCVAEAQ
-2023 YKVPEDAWYFAANRQ
+2023 YRIPGDAWYFAANGQ
-2038 NLMPFAV
+2038 NMMPFAV

-2059 YVGSALTSDIDL
+2059 YMGSALTSHIDL

-2081 QSLPV
+2081 QYLPV
-2086 TRRSGILTTRVKI
+2086 TRTSGILTTRVRV

-2113 TFEVKDSRGT
+2113 TFEVESAKGT

-2139 QNQKGIQDAEP
+2139 ENQKGIQDAEL
-2150 YQPSRSERELG
+2150 YQPSRSQREGG
-2161 IKNIKYP
+2161 IKDVKYP
-2168 TEPPCPG
+2168 IEPPFP
-2175 EKMRMINRIDLFIP
+2175 EDKMRMVDHIDLFVP
-2189 EGGPNRLG
+2189 DGGPKGLG
-2197 FIRGS
+2197 FISGS
-2202 KKVDPD
+2202 KQVNPD

-2213 AHFYQDPVIPGSL
+2213 AHFYQDPVTPGSL
-2226 GVEAFIQLLKF
+2226 GVEAFIQLLKY
-2237 VASKRWGASPETV
+2237 AAAQRWGASSETV
-2250 FEGMNEKHQWLY
+2250 FEGTNEKHQWLY
-2262 RGQVVPTDQTVM
+2262 RGQVVPTDEAVT
-2274 VEAVITEINDNA
+2274 VEAVVTEVNDKA
-2286 KSIRADGFLIVD
+2286 RLIRADGFLMVD

-2309 LTAK
+2309 LKMR

>member
-12 MGGIF
+12 MGGVF

-24 KLWENILK
+24 KLWENILD

-40 PPGRWAVPP
+40 PPGRWAIPP
-49 EKAYDPKQGAID
+49 EEAYDSNPGVID

-73 TLLDVDIT
+73 TGIDADIA

-113 QGEDHRNTGVIVG
+113 QGEDHRNTGVMIG
-126 NLALPTDSLSA
+126 NLVLPTDSLSA

-152 SDHQSPTPKTDP
+152 PENQIPYPKTDP

-236 RAISPKGR
+236 RAISPSGR

-267 RLKDA
+267 RLSDA
-272 LVENRNIYAVIRGI
+272 LVENSNIYAVIRGI

-302 GQLRAMGAAYEAAGW
+302 GQLRAMGAAYEEAGW

-348 GADKSRS
+348 GAGKNRS

-383 LRNQTLPPSANF
+383 LRNKTLPPSANF
-395 NQAQRTFEMEKSPF
+395 NQAQASFEMGKSPF
-409 RVLKTAEPWNRR
+409 RVLKTPEPWNRR
-421 SQNITRKAAVSAF
+421 SQNTTRKAAVSAF

-445 EEWTGKREDFV
+445 EEWTGKTEDFV
-456 SAVFRGVKAHP
+456 SAVDRGVKAHP

-495 TASAPEPRE
+495 TASAPEPRD

-510 ASKWFKKSEWS
+510 ESKWFKKSESS

-526 GFFVDPIEIPANLF
+526 GFFVDHIEIPANLF

-570 ETQNNTRA
+570 ETGNNTRA

-585 LDPNTTNYHVRWRV
+585 LDPNTTHYHVRWRV
-599 EQSAAAWAKKLDPD
+599 EQSAAAWAEKL
-613 HAEPDHAERDQG
+613 EPDHAETDHG

-660 SMGGPAFTVSSEES
+660 SMGGPAFTISSEES
-674 SGINALKTGVRML
+674 SGLNALKTGVRAL
-687 QNGLID
+687 QTGLID

-706 RSLLC
+706 RSLLS

-722 KASPFDADA
+722 KTSPFDADA

-737 EGAGAVVLKRLEDAL
+737 EGAGAVVLKRLEDAV
-752 RDKDRIYCVIK
+752 RDKDRVYCVIK
-763 GIGAATGGKPQDLL
+763 GIGTSTGGKPQDLL
-777 PDAPSYVS
+777 PDGSSYVS
-785 SMKKACHEA
+785 SLKAACEEA
-794 DCVPD
+794 DCPPER
-799 HIGYVE
+799 IGYVE

-814 DKMEVEALGSFF
+814 DKMEIEALGSFF
-826 RRRDEHSGSETLAP
+826 RAP
-840 PARQNALGSAKAVL
+840 DDLHEQGTSASPAGQQALGSVKAVI

-859 ASSLASFMKAALCLY
+859 ASSLASFIKAALCVY

-883 SKNPIPPLMEP
+883 AKNPIPELMETK
-894 EPFRIPSSP
+894 PFLIPSTP
-903 RHWLHDRADGPR
+903 RYWLHDRADGPR
-915 RALVGSF
+915 KALVGSF

-932 LEAFEPETVLKGNA
+932 LEALEPETPLLEDVHKR
-946 ENQAPLGPRD
+946 APLGPRD
-956 EGLFAVGAHTH
+956 EGLFAVNAHTH
-967 DGIFKGLDHFLQF
+967 DGILKGLDHFLQF
-980 VQGQPAAFSEN
+980 VQGQKAALSEN
-991 MEALARLWWRQNG
+991 MEALARLWWRQSG

-1009 GLSAAFVARNREELL
+1009 GLSAVFVARNREELL
-1024 KQIARFK
+1024 KQIARFQ
-1031 HSIKADPHKRVGF
+1031 HSIEANPHKRVGTK
-1044 ERSSIPDASFQDR
+1044 RSSIPDASFQDR
-1057 IFYNPQPMASGNK
+1057 VFYNPHPMAYGNK

-1088 RELFI
+1088 RALFI
-1093 QWPEILKKQHQEN
+1093 QWPEILSKQHQEN

-1113 RPDCFWDLGRRH
+1113 RPDCFWDLGKS
-1125 DPGQDSGQDRRHDA
+1125 QDYRHDA

-1153 SDLVQTFGIKPQFAV
+1153 SDLVQTFGIKPNFVV

-1177 LFALKAWPDRD
+1177 LFALKAWSDRD
-1188 QMLGKIQNST
+1188 EMLGKIQNST
-1198 LFTQE
+1198 LFTEE

-1212 KHWQWPPNKPLH
+1212 RHWKWPKSKPLN
-1224 WVLFTIDRSMAS
+1224 WVLFTIDRSMDA
-1236 VRALLKQHDHVYPLI
+1236 VRALLKKHDHVYPLI
-1251 SNTTEECVI
+1251 SNTSAECVI
-1260 GGEQGAVEAF
+1260 GGERGAVEAF
-1270 IQEIGCRHVP
+1270 IREIGCRYVP

-1290 VLKEVEGLYR
+1290 VLKEVEASYR
-1300 ELHLQKTV
+1300 ELHLRKTV
-1308 SLPHMKFYS
+1308 APPHIQFYS
-1317 GARGKSYEVTRESAA
+1317 GAGGRSYGVDRESASN
-1332 DAILSH
+1332 AIFSH

-1355 GARVFLE
+1355 GAGIFLE

-1371 MINHILQDR
+1371 MINHILKGR

-1390 GQDPYSLVLR
+1390 GQDPHSLVLR
-1400 GLGQCIAE
+1400 GLGQCISE
-1408 GVPVEM
+1408 GVPVDM
-1414 DALYGRDSRHADPAR
+1414 AALYGGGFNKAAQTRH
-1429 NDDTH
+1429 DDTH
-1434 DSSAIRIKTG
+1434 DSSTIRIKTG

-1450 PKLMGTAQKETA
+1450 PKWVGAVKKQAVNPIEA
-1462 GAIEP
+1462 GVQTPRE
-1467 KGFKAPGRKPFASHE
+1467 RKPLASHE
-1482 LITQFSNTEQAKI
+1482 LIAQFTKTEQAKI
-1495 DAHAMYLKFSSEITE
+1495 DAHSMYLKFSSEITE

-1518 QIAILGKSG
+1518 QLALLGKSG
-1527 GKIAPIAPTASD
+1527 GRTGPTVSD

-1561 FGPKYAE
+1561 FGPKYVE
-1568 IDAYPTRVRFPD
+1568 IDGYPTRVRLPD

-1603 IITEHHVKK
+1603 IITEHDVK
-1612 DAWYLD
+1612 DGAWYLD

-1658 DITFHRHLPLPG
+1658 DITFHRHLPLSG
-1670 ETIRYDI
+1670 ETVRYDI
-1677 RIKRFFTLNDTHF
+1677 RIKQFFTLNDTHF
-1690 FNFEYDGAINDA
+1690 FNFEYDGTINNK

-1712 GFFTQEALAA
+1712 GFFTEAALAE
-1722 GKGLTESRMNRVPEK
+1722 GKGLTESRLNSGPEK
-1737 GKVAPGWRELVD
+1737 GKVDSGWRELVA
-1749 MKVESYDEAQLNALR
+1749 MEVESYDEAQLDALR
-1764 RGELAGC
+1764 GGDLAGC
-1771 FGPSFKPLRLKRP
+1771 FGRSFKPLGLQCP
-1784 FSIPGGRMKLVD
+1784 LSIPGGRMKLVD
-1796 RIVKLDP
+1796 RIVKIDP

-1859 AETTEVSLEP
+1859 AEAEDVSLEP
-1869 VQGVTSRLICRG
+1869 VKGITSRLKCRG
-1881 QVLETT
+1881 QVLKTT
-1887 SVVTYEIAVKELGAN
+1887 TVVTYEIALKELGIH

-1923 ENMSIRMAGITFEN
+1923 EDMSIRMAGMTFEK
-1937 LVDLWQA
+1937 LAALWQA
-1944 ETKKDQPPHE
+1944 ESKKDHPPNE

-1964 IIAFTQGKPSEAFG
+1964 IIAFTQGKPSAAFG
-1978 TSYQIFDEKRRIAR
+1978 APYEIFDTQRRIAR
-1992 LPRAPYQFLDRIT
+1992 LPRVPYQFLDRIT
-2005 HVEGEPWKMAP
+2005 HVEGEPWKMTP
-2016 GGVAEAQ
+2016 GCVAEAQ
-2023 YKVPEDAWYFAANRQ
+2023 YGIPKDAWYFAANGQ
-2038 NLMPFAV
+2038 NIMPFAV

-2059 YVGSALTSDIDL
+2059 YMGSALTSDIDL

-2081 QSLPV
+2081 QTLPV
-2086 TRRSGILTTRVKI
+2086 TNTTGVLTTRVKV

-2113 TFEVKDSRGT
+2113 TFEVKSAKGT

-2130 FGFFSAQAL
+2130 FGFFSAQSL
-2139 QNQKGIQDAEP
+2139 QNQKGIQDAKP
-2150 YQPSRSERELG
+2150 YEPSRSEEERG
-2161 IKNIKYP
+2161 IINIKYP
-2168 TEPPCPG
+2168 TEPPFPQ
-2175 EKMRMINRIDLFIP
+2175 KKLRMVDHIDLFVP
-2189 EGGPNRLG
+2189 DGGPKALG

-2213 AHFYQDPVIPGSL
+2213 AHFYRDPVTPGSL

-2237 VASKRWGASPETV
+2237 VATRRWGASPKTI
-2250 FEGMNEKHQWLY
+2250 FEGTNEKHQWLY
-2262 RGQVVPTDQTVM
+2262 RGQVVPTDQNVT
-2274 VEAVITEINDNA
+2274 VEAVVTGVDDNA
-2286 KSIRADGFLIVD
+2286 RSIRADGFLMVD
-2298 GRVVYK
+2298 GRVVYN

-2309 LTAK
+2309 LMVK

>member
-1 MKINQPIAIIG
+1 MN
-12 MGGIF
+12 
-17 PDAPNPK
+17 
-24 KLWENILK
+24 LK

-88 FLDRLDPLFRLL
+88 FPDRLDPLFRLL

-378 KTLFA
+378 KT
-383 LRNQTLPPSANF
+383 
-395 NQAQRTFEMEKSPF
+395 
-409 RVLKTAEPWNRR
+409 
-421 SQNITRKAAVSAF
+421 
-434 GFGGINAHVLL
+434 
-445 EEWTGKREDFV
+445 
-456 SAVFRGVKAHP
+456 VFRGVKAHP

-599 EQSAAAWAKKLDPD
+599 EQSAAAWAKKLEPD
-613 HAEPDHAERDQG
+613 HAEPDHAERAQG

-840 PARQNALGSAKAVL
+840 PARQNTLGSAKAVL

-1044 ERSSIPDASFQDR
+1044 ERSSIPDAFPMHR
-1057 IFYNPQPMASGNK
+1057 FRTGFFTIPNPWHPGTKPMASGNK

-1113 RPDCFWDLGRRH
+1113 RPDCFWDLG
-1125 DPGQDSGQDRRHDA
+1125 S
-1139 RAMIFGHVSLCTGI
+1139 TGI

-1177 LFALKAWPDRD
+1177 LFALKAWSDRD

-1203 LAGECRAAR
+1203 LAGEYRAAR

-1224 WVLFTIDRSMAS
+1224 WVLFTIDRSMPS

-1260 GGEQGAVEAF
+1260 GGEQGAVEA
-1270 IQEIGCRHVP
+1270 
-1280 IKGVTISHCE
+1280 
-1290 VLKEVEGLYR
+1290 
-1300 ELHLQKTV
+1300 
-1308 SLPHMKFYS
+1308 
-1317 GARGKSYEVTRESAA
+1317 
-1332 DAILSH
+1332 
-1338 ALKGVDFPKT
+1338 
-1348 INAAYDD
+1348 
-1355 GARVFLE
+1355 
-1362 IGPGASCTR
+1362 
-1371 MINHILQDR
+1371 
-1380 PHVARSFCIQ
+1380 
-1390 GQDPYSLVLR
+1390 
-1400 GLGQCIAE
+1400 
-1408 GVPVEM
+1408 
-1414 DALYGRDSRHADPAR
+1414 
-1429 NDDTH
+1429 
-1434 DSSAIRIKTG
+1434 
-1444 GKPFVI
+1444 
-1450 PKLMGTAQKETA
+1450 
-1462 GAIEP
+1462 
-1467 KGFKAPGRKPFASHE
+1467 
-1482 LITQFSNTEQAKI
+1482 
-1495 DAHAMYLKFSSEITE
+1495 
-1510 AMADNLAQ
+1510 
-1518 QIAILGKSG
+1518 
-1527 GKIAPIAPTASD
+1527 
-1539 EPARSLT
+1539 
-1546 REQCMEY
+1546 
-1553 AVGAISKV
+1553 
-1561 FGPKYAE
+1561 
-1568 IDAYPTRVRFPD
+1568 
-1580 EPLMLVDRVVS
+1580 
-1591 IEGEPLVLGPLR
+1591 
-1603 IITEHHVKK
+1603 
-1612 DAWYLD
+1612 
-1618 SGRMPICITVEAGQA
+1618 
-1633 DLMLSGFAGI
+1633 
-1643 DFHTKGLAV
+1643 
-1652 YRLLDA
+1652 
-1658 DITFHRHLPLPG
+1658 
-1670 ETIRYDI
+1670 
-1677 RIKRFFTLNDTHF
+1677 
-1690 FNFEYDGAINDA
+1690 
-1702 PLLTMRNGCA
+1702 
-1712 GFFTQEALAA
+1712 
-1722 GKGLTESRMNRVPEK
+1722 
-1737 GKVAPGWRELVD
+1737 
-1749 MKVESYDEAQLNALR
+1749 
-1764 RGELAGC
+1764 
-1771 FGPSFKPLRLKRP
+1771 
-1784 FSIPGGRMKLVD
+1784 
-1796 RIVKLDP
+1796 
-1803 KGGRYGLGLI
+1803 
-1813 RAEADIHPD
+1813 
-1822 DWFLTCHF
+1822 
-1830 VDDRVMP
+1830 
-1837 GTLMYEC
+1837 
-1844 CMHTLRIFLLRMGWV
+1844 
-1859 AETTEVSLEP
+1859 
-1869 VQGVTSRLICRG
+1869 
-1881 QVLETT
+1881 
-1887 SVVTYEIAVKELGAN
+1887 
-1902 PEPYAIADARMVA
+1902 
-1915 DGKYIVDM
+1915 
-1923 ENMSIRMAGITFEN
+1923 
-1937 LVDLWQA
+1937 
-1944 ETKKDQPPHE
+1944 
-1954 FKPAVYDESR
+1954 
-1964 IIAFTQGKPSEAFG
+1964 
-1978 TSYQIFDEKRRIAR
+1978 
-1992 LPRAPYQFLDRIT
+1992 
-2005 HVEGEPWKMAP
+2005 
-2016 GGVAEAQ
+2016 
-2023 YKVPEDAWYFAANRQ
+2023 
-2038 NLMPFAV
+2038 
-2045 LLEIALQPCGWLAA
+2045 
-2059 YVGSALTSDIDL
+2059 
-2071 KFRNLGGEGV
+2071 
-2081 QSLPV
+2081 
-2086 TRRSGILTTRVKI
+2086 
-2099 TNVSDSGGMIIQHF
+2099 
-2113 TFEVKDSRGT
+2113 
-2123 VYKGTTY
+2123 
-2130 FGFFSAQAL
+2130 
-2139 QNQKGIQDAEP
+2139 
-2150 YQPSRSERELG
+2150 
-2161 IKNIKYP
+2161 
-2168 TEPPCPG
+2168 
-2175 EKMRMINRIDLFIP
+2175 
-2189 EGGPNRLG
+2189 
-2197 FIRGS
+2197 
-2202 KKVDPD
+2202 
-2208 EWFFK
+2208 
-2213 AHFYQDPVIPGSL
+2213 
-2226 GVEAFIQLLKF
+2226 
-2237 VASKRWGASPETV
+2237 
-2250 FEGMNEKHQWLY
+2250 
-2262 RGQVVPTDQTVM
+2262 
-2274 VEAVITEINDNA
+2274 
-2286 KSIRADGFLIVD
+2286 
-2298 GRVVYK
+2298 
-2304 LTDFT
+2304 
-2309 LTAK
+2309 